1 MFSAPPLQPT
11 CFNCHS
17 LLYPA
22 PQCPALSFHAH
33 SDEPADVIQVDQAAD
48 MLLNPEDADALAKG
62 IEQVLSNDRL
72 LQRYESKLDEIA
84 VSTTQLGGLRRLDLK
99 GKSLT
104 GRLSGPSAV

>member
-1 MFSAPPLQPT
+1 M
-11 CFNCHS
+11 
-17 LLYPA
+17 
-22 PQCPALSFHAH
+22 
-33 SDEPADVIQVDQAAD
+33 IQVDQAAD

-84 VSTTQLGGLRRLDLK
+84 VSTTQHGGLRRLDLK

-104 GRLSGPSAV
+104 GRLSGPSSAV